1 MDYLVGHLRC
11 NSWRQIQSQSQD
23 YLSPGIKSLKSISAT
38 IDETCIIAA
47 NDVEHVE
54 MDVIRQQYAC
64 CFNLSD
70 VNKIE
75 AELLPFRAAN

>member
-1 MDYLVGHLRC
+1 M
-11 NSWRQIQSQSQD
+11 
-23 YLSPGIKSLKSISAT
+23 SPGIKSLKSISAT

-54 MDVIRQQYAC
+54 MDVIRLKYAC

-75 AELLPFRAAN
+75 AELLAFRAANRGL